1 MQKPNH
7 QFFLFPLEVQDEK
20 PMGGKHYSPLSSS
33 SWQHS
38 PTLSSPFHFSFFC
51 SGMVSPKECAWNQRD
66 KLYHVSNTTHQERKR
81 VGYRILLFCPSSVW
95 RGTIYKLNRIT
106 PKYTHARY
114 AIRNQKILSM
124 RNECGLRLRMKPI
137 YKSPAVII
145 ILRNTKSAP

>member
-1 MQKPNH
+1 M
-7 QFFLFPLEVQDEK
+7 
-20 PMGGKHYSPLSSS
+20 SSS
-33 SWQHS
+33 YSHWKFKTKNRWVANTTHHFLPLLGNIHQHWAAHSIS
-38 PTLSSPFHFSFFC
+38 PFFC

-114 AIRNQKILSM
+114 AIRNQKILSV